1 MLRLPRYSRFFS
13 MALLGFIFILVL
25 DKPFFESTSP
35 TEVADN
41 VFISIQIDNG
51 ETKLC
56 IDNQSEYYFRTGLP
70 DFADIEVYN
79 DGKWTPIVDKKISLL
94 IALVVPPNITSYET
108 PYWSNATNS
117 LESGFYRVKFSEIL
131 IQTSISRESTLETV
145 RDTFVSFT
153 IP

>member
-1 MLRLPRYSRFFS
+1 MLRLPLFPLFLYGS
-13 MALLGFIFILVL
+13 LGFYLHISFRQA
-25 DKPFFESTSP
+25 FFESTSP

-94 IALVVPPNITSYET
+94 MALVVPPNITSYET

-131 IQTSISRESTLETV
+131 IQTSISRKALLKLYAILLSL
-145 RDTFVSFT
+145 SLSHS
-153 IP
+153 

>member
-70 DFADIEVYN
+70 DFADI
-79 DGKWTPIVDKKISLL
+79 VDKKISLL
-94 IALVVPPNITSYET
+94 MALVVPPNITSYET

>member
-1 MLRLPRYSRFFS
+1 

-56 IDNQSEYYFRTGLP
+56 IDNQSEYYFRTG
-70 DFADIEVYN
+70 DR
-79 DGKWTPIVDKKISLL
+79 KS
-94 IALVVPPNITSYET
+94 VV
-108 PYWSNATNS
+108 
-117 LESGFYRVKFSEIL
+117 
-131 IQTSISRESTLETV
+131 
-145 RDTFVSFT
+145 
-153 IP
+153 

>member
-51 ETKLC
+51 E
-56 IDNQSEYYFRTGLP
+56 IGR
-70 DFADIEVYN
+70 AHV
-79 DGKWTPIVDKKISLL
+79 
-94 IALVVPPNITSYET
+94 
-108 PYWSNATNS
+108 
-117 LESGFYRVKFSEIL
+117 
-131 IQTSISRESTLETV
+131 
-145 RDTFVSFT
+145 
-153 IP
+153 